1 MLLEAKN
8 IKKTYGKGTASACCA
23 LKGVSLS
30 VKEGESVAIIGKS
43 GSGKS
48 TLLHILG
55 LLDDYE
61 DGSLILYGEDA
72 KTLSEKQRAAFRNQ
86 KIGFVMQDFALV
98 PDLSVFDNVAVPLY
112 IAGARG
118 SVIEKQVRALLD
130 EVGLSDKI
138 GNRAADLSGGQ
149 KQRVALARAMVYSP
163 KLLLADEPTG
173 ALDQSTGKEMLR
185 LMLKYQ
191 EKGTALVIVTHDPE
205 VAGACGR
212 RIELADGKVSHC
224 EI

>member
-1 MLLEAKN
+1 MLMRFFF
-8 IKKTYGKGTASACCA
+8 YGLNVKRCRGILIFMA
-23 LKGVSLS
+23 LQYLLAFMILHANVETMYTIY
-30 VKEGESVAIIGKS
+30 VK
-43 GSGKS
+43 
-48 TLLHILG
+48 
-55 LLDDYE
+55 
-61 DGSLILYGEDA
+61 
-72 KTLSEKQRAAFRNQ
+72 

-138 GNRAADLSGGQ
+138 RNRADDLSGGQ